1 MVCGTAIHIYYT
13 TLFYFLEYVWHTVPK
28 KTELLPTS
36 LEYLWIPII
45 IFTMSI
51 LVGLSVVILGEPGDL
66 AYTIKCVHE
75 KAYVELNHMIPM
87 IVASIFRLVFR
98 FFYLQICS
106 IFNGYFFSIIG
117 AGSLGPEGKCPRY
130 TIILFQNTYK
140 YS

>member
-1 MVCGTAIHIYYT
+1 
-13 TLFYFLEYVWHTVPK
+13 
-28 KTELLPTS
+28 
-36 LEYLWIPII
+36 
-45 IFTMSI
+45 MSI

-98 FFYLQICS
+98 FFFIYKYVQFSMI
-106 IFNGYFFSIIG
+106 IFFSIIG